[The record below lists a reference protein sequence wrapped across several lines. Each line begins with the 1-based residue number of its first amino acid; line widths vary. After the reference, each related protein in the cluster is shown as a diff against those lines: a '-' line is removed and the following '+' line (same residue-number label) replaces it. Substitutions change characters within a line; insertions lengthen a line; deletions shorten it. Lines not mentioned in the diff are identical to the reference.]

1 MLSNV
6 QQKWYPAP
14 MFKRKP
20 PKRTELHISGITMEV
35 VRKKVKN
42 INLRVY
48 PSRREVRISA
58 PWHLKMN
65 MIRDFAESRVSWI
78 QKHFERVKKLPG
90 KIEPDYENGE
100 THYYRGKPYELS
112 VIEKRVSPKVTILA
126 DEASIQLQVRPG
138 SSKEKRER
146 VLQEWYRARLKEE
159 IPKLIEKWE
168 PPMGVS
174 VREFGVKRMKTRWG
188 SCNIRAGRIWLNLE
202 LAKKSP
208 ACLESVVVHE
218 MVHLLERLHNERFYR
233 LMDNFL
239 PAWRETEKELQ
250 GRVD

>member
-1 MLSNV
+1 M
-6 QQKWYPAP
+6 P

-20 PKRTELHISGITMEV
+20 PRRTEIHLSGITVEV

-58 PWHLKMN
+58 PWYLKMDV
-65 MIRDFAESRVSWI
+65 IRDFAESKLSWI
-78 QKHFERVKKLPG
+78 QKHFESVKELPG
-90 KIEPDYENGE
+90 KIEPYYESGE
-100 THYYRGKPYELS
+100 THYYHGKPYKLS
-112 VIEKRVSPKVTILA
+112 VIEKNARPGVMILA
-126 DEASIQLQVRPG
+126 DRATIQLQVRPG
-138 SSKEKRER
+138 ASKKKRET
-146 VLQEWYRARLKEE
+146 VLQEWYRERLKEE

-168 PPMGVS
+168 SPMGVS

-218 MVHLLERLHNERFYR
+218 MVHLLERLHNKRFYR

-239 PAWRETEKELQ
+239 PDWRETEKELQ